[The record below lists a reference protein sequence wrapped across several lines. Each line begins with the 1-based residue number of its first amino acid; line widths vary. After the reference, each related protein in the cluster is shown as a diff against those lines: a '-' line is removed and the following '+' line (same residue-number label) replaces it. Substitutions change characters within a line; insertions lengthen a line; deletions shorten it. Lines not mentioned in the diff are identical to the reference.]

1 MKNSTQDLK
10 PFIPAWMFDCG
21 LSCHEGWILAY
32 LWRCRN
38 AETGKCNPSAATI
51 AKSVNLTSRKVF
63 SCLKALADKGLIK
76 IESGN
81 KISSNQYELVVNP
94 AHRGVMNNV
103 HMGYEYY
110 SHKGI
115 NKVINNNNL
124 GVHIVHNPHMN
135 NVHNLPRDENLGL
148 LRNGEL
154 HAQFLR
160 TLKPTLS
167 PNAYRDYR
175 VEVLGDGYASIISL
189 YGNRTKMAIP

>member
-1 MKNSTQDLK
+1 MENSQKALK

-38 AETGKCNPSAATI
+38 SETGKCNPSAATI
-51 AKSVNLTSRKVF
+51 AKNVSLSARKVF

-81 KISSNQYELVVNP
+81 RVVSNEYELVVNP
-94 AHRGVMNNV
+94 VHRG
-103 HMGYEYY
+103 YAQYAD
-110 SHKGI
+110 KGI
-115 NKVINNNNL
+115 NKLITISNNL
-124 GVHIVHNPHMN
+124 GVHTVHNVMN